1 MSGDDRVAYIGGFI
15 TTTLMTVSL
24 NDIVMTSVLGLIGGF
39 FGIMGKQL
47 FYLIRDIWKTKRKS

>member
-1 MSGDDRVAYIGGFI
+1 MSGDDRVAYVGGFI

-39 FGIMGKQL
+39 FGIMGKHI
-47 FYLIRDIWKTKRKS
+47 FYLIRDIWKTKRKY